1 MLCVNFTWQIVKT
14 RVKRL
19 QGVEGRNV
27 CDQIAL
33 WEFHSFNACV
43 ITTWRL
49 GLRVARGARNKSL
62 CNMTSTRRMALSSTG
77 ASLWRREAGERKKES
92 DTQQGP
98 VLWRERERKE
108 DALIMTAPINSDEDH
123 ESDHKIN
130 YFTSWQQ
137 LWQWFLKWRKVW
149 CDEIKHFFR
158 ISIGSELKRHHAE
171 FKYVV
176 KWWWWTRDLDNY
188 DQNGW
193 VKWLQRS
200 QWWQ

>member
-98 VLWRERERKE
+98 VLWREREKGGFPDNDSTNQQWWRPWKWSQNK
-108 DALIMTAPINSDEDH
+108 LFYIMATVMTMIFEVKKGVMWWDKA
-123 ESDHKIN
+123 
-130 YFTSWQQ
+130 
-137 LWQWFLKWRKVW
+137 
-149 CDEIKHFFR
+149 FFR
-158 ISIGSELKRHHAE
+158 ISIGSELKRHHAK

-188 DQNGW
+188 EQNGW